1 MRNRKVRK
9 YRSPV
14 VERLFEEMKDDPWY
28 IKLKR
33 WYVVEKWVLIC
44 RTRKFWDKTYEYYL
58 FKKNN
63 IKTITS
69 DEGELYSEIENLIIR
84 WNNDGTKTAGEL
96 TRQIMGLLKKG

>member
-1 MRNRKVRK
+1 MKNKKVSK
-9 YRSPV
+9 YRSPA

-44 RTRKFWDKTYEYYL
+44 RTRKFWDKTYEHYL

-63 IKTITS
+63 IKTTTS
-69 DEGELYSEIENLIIR
+69 NEDELYGDIEYLIIQ

-96 TRQIMGLLKKG
+96 TRQIMSLLKKE

>member
-1 MRNRKVRK
+1 MKNRKVRK

-44 RTRKFWDKTYEYYL
+44 RTRKFWDKTY
-58 FKKNN
+58 N
-63 IKTITS
+63 IT
-69 DEGELYSEIENLIIR
+69 Y
-84 WNNDGTKTAGEL
+84 
-96 TRQIMGLLKKG
+96 LKKITLRR

>member
-1 MRNRKVRK
+1 MKNKKVSK